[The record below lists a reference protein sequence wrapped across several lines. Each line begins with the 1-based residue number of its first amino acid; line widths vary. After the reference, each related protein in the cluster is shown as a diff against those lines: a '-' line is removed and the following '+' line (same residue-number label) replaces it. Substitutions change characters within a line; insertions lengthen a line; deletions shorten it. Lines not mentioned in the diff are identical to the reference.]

1 MPIVDQAWLQQIKWD
16 QNGLVPV
23 IAQDYQTKE
32 VLMFAYMNA
41 ESLQL
46 SVEKGEA
53 VYYSRSRKK
62 LWHKG
67 EESGHIQKI
76 HEIRLDCDGDVVLIL
91 IEQKGGIACHT
102 GRHHCFFN
110 RLENQEWVIVE
121 PILKDPKE
129 IYHQK

>member
-102 GRHHCFFN
+102 GRNHCFFN

>member
-67 EESGHIQKI
+67 EESGHIQKM